1 MNQKN
6 NKLALLYKDPETS
19 KHLCLVLAYHRMVR
33 GRTHQQSYIYTS
45 SLLAM
50 SIGHHLL
57 IQ

>member
-1 MNQKN
+1 
-6 NKLALLYKDPETS
+6 
-19 KHLCLVLAYHRMVR
+19 MVR
-33 GRTHQQSYIYTS
+33 GRTHKQLYIYTF